1 MSTPHTATD
10 AYVFRNTRLLTRL
23 ACFLFVLGLHGW
35 LFVSLLETRAPT
47 KLVKPALHT
56 VAAMI
61 LTEAAAKPAHV
72 VMPSPPVLDPKT
84 DPIPDPKLD
93 LKPEPNPD
101 LKPDLKPDPNPDPN
115 PEPKQAEQVL
125 LEPPAPAA
133 APVHT
138 VRPEHKPRVRS
149 AVTQSPVNTTAIART
164 VTTSVDPAATVK
176 VSESPKSLVISDESV
191 TTPASTPAA
200 LIEPGLRCPL
210 PTYPKMSRRQLEE
223 GLVTLRFLVDADG
236 HVLQTEIARTSGFS
250 RLDVAA
256 SDALS
261 KCQFKPAMLNGHAT
275 QSWTSIKYSWRL
287 Q

>member
-1 MSTPHTATD
+1 MYFFRIAGVWAACDWYTSLTMSTPHTAIET
-10 AYVFRNTRLLTRL
+10 YVFRNTGPTPRL

-72 VMPSPPVLDPKT
+72 VMPSPPVLGPKT
-84 DPIPDPKLD
+84 
-93 LKPEPNPD
+93 E
-101 LKPDLKPDPNPDPN
+101 PN

-133 APVHT
+133 APAHT
-138 VRPEHKPRVRS
+138 FRPEHKPRVRS

-176 VSESPKSLVISDESV
+176 VSESSKALVISDASV

-210 PTYPKMSRRQLEE
+210 PAYPKMSRRQLEE

>member
-1 MSTPHTATD
+1 MSTPHTAIET
-10 AYVFRNTRLLTRL
+10 YVFRNTRPIPRL

-84 DPIPDPKLD
+84 DP
-93 LKPEPNPD
+93 
-101 LKPDLKPDPNPDPN
+101 NPDPN

-125 LEPPAPAA
+125 LEPPVPVVT
-133 APVHT
+133 PVHT
-138 VRPEHKPRVRS
+138 VRPEHKPSVRS
-149 AVTQSPVNTTAIART
+149 AVTQSPVNTTAIAKT
-164 VTTSVDPAATVK
+164 AATSADPAATVK
-176 VSESPKSLVISDESV
+176 VSESSKALVISDASV

-210 PTYPKMSRRQLEE
+210 PAYPKMSRRQLEE